1 MQVNL
6 VEMKPGQSG
15 IISAVQGGCGLE
27 TKLSQI
33 GLHRGKQV
41 KKLGSIF
48 SRGPVTVCV
57 DNFQVA
63 IGYGKAVRIMVEV
76 DNIEKNSPRRQ
87 S

>member
-15 IISAVQGGCGLE
+15 IISEVQGGHGFA
-27 TKLSQI
+27 TKLSHI
-33 GLHRGKQV
+33 GLHEGKKI
-41 KKLGSIF
+41 KKISSVF
-48 SRGPVTVCV
+48 RRGPVTVCV

-76 DNIEKNSPRRQ
+76 TNAEKNSSGRQ

>member
-6 VEMKPGQSG
+6 AEMKSGQSG
-15 IISAVQGGCGLE
+15 VIAAIEGGKGLE

-41 KKLGSIF
+41 KKISSVF
-48 SRGPVTVCV
+48 SRGPVTVSV

-63 IGYGKAVRIMVEV
+63 VGYGKAIRIMVEV
-76 DNIEKNSPRRQ
+76 NNGA
-87 S
+87 